1 MGNFRCIT
9 DRIFSRSS
17 LETPML
23 SSACRMPQSGQMG
36 VWLSVLESAGTPEYS
51 FPQSGQIAETGLSV
65 FMVVHLLFAD
75 VHGFPQ
81 VFQVKT
87 ELAVSVHTGANIGR
101 SGNAQFPFLVHD
113 IHKGSQL
120 FSGFCK
126 RKFQFR
132 FVVEMGIPLIA
143 VEGKFISSDTDQTA
157 AGTVQPRLGSMVR

>member
-17 LETPML
+17 VETPML

-36 VWLSVLESAGTPEYS
+36 VWLSVLESAGTPEYD
-51 FPQSGQIAETGLSV
+51 FPQSGQIAEIGLSV
-65 FMVVHLLFAD
+65 FMVVHLPFAD

-87 ELAVSVHTGANIGR
+87 ELAVSVHTGADVGR

-113 IHKGSQL
+113 VHKGGQL

-126 RKFQFR
+126 GKFQFR

-143 VEGKFISSDTDQTA
+143 VKGKFISFRNRPDCC
-157 AGTVQPRLGSMVR
+157 GTIQPCLGSMVR

>member
-1 MGNFRCIT
+1 
-9 DRIFSRSS
+9 
-17 LETPML
+17 
-23 SSACRMPQSGQMG
+23 
-36 VWLSVLESAGTPEYS
+36 
-51 FPQSGQIAETGLSV
+51 
-65 FMVVHLLFAD
+65 MVVHLPFAD

-87 ELAVSVHTGANIGR
+87 ELAVAVHTGADVGR

-143 VEGKFISSDTDQTA
+143 VEGKFISCLLYTSDA
-157 AGTVQPRLGSMVR
+157 ADE